1 MNARRR
7 SAVLWLV
14 AALTL
19 TATGR
24 DSLAQAPQQPP
35 PVQQTPAPQG
45 IPAPPALAPAIC
57 ELPSYLTSSESVL
70 TTVTAALRERK
81 ALDIL
86 VLGTGSSAL
95 SGAEAV
101 GQAWP
106 QRLEHALRKRLV
118 GINVNVS
125 SEIMPRRTAEDVV
138 VALTKLVKDRKPT
151 LVVWQTGTVDAMR
164 NVHPD
169 DFRSALEQGLDIL
182 NTARVDAILMNPQY
196 SPRTETMISAA
207 PYIDTMRIV
216 AQQHGVPVFDRFSA
230 MHHWSESGEFDLFGT
245 TRDSK
250 LARRVH
256 DCLGR
261 ALALLVVDAARLA
274 PSELKVSR

>member
-1 MNARRR
+1 MKTRYRIAI
-7 SAVLWLV
+7 LCCV
-14 AALTL
+14 AAVTL
-19 TATGR
+19 AATGK
-24 DSLAQAPQQPP
+24 DSFAQTPP
-35 PVQQTPAPQG
+35 TIPTPAQTPAPQG
-45 IPAPPALAPAIC
+45 IPEPPVLTPAIC

-70 TTVTAALRERK
+70 TAVPAALREKK

-101 GQAWP
+101 GQAYP
-106 QRLEHALRKRLV
+106 QRLEHALRKRLS
-118 GINVNVS
+118 GVNITVS

-164 NVHPD
+164 NVHAD
-169 DFRSALEQGLDIL
+169 DFRNALEQGLDIL
-182 NTARVDAILMNPQY
+182 QTANVDAILMNPQY
-196 SPRTETMISAA
+196 SPRTDTMISAA
-207 PYIDTMRIV
+207 PYIDMMRIV
-216 AQQHGVPVFDRFSA
+216 AQQHSVPLFDRYAA

-256 DCLGR
+256 DCVGR
-261 ALALLVVDAARLA
+261 ALALLVIDAARFSA
-274 PSELKVSR
+274 SELKVAH

>member
-1 MNARRR
+1 METRCRI
-7 SAVLWLV
+7 AVLCCV
-14 AALTL
+14 AAVTL
-19 TATGR
+19 AATGF
-24 DSLAQAPQQPP
+24 DSLAQTPPTTQAPAQPP
-35 PVQQTPAPQG
+35 AAQAIPEPPVLT
-45 IPAPPALAPAIC
+45 PAIC

-70 TTVTAALRERK
+70 TAVPVALRDRK

-101 GQAWP
+101 GQAYP
-106 QRLEHALRKRLV
+106 QRLEHALRKRLS
-118 GINVNVS
+118 GININVS

-164 NVHPD
+164 NVHAD
-169 DFRSALEQGLDIL
+169 DFRNALEQGIDLL
-182 NTARVDAILMNPQY
+182 QAAGVDVILMNPQY
-196 SPRTETMISAA
+196 SPRTDTMISAS
-207 PYIDTMRIV
+207 PYIDMMRIV
-216 AQQHGVPVFDRFSA
+216 AQQHTVPLFDRYAA
-230 MHHWSESGEFDLFGT
+230 MHHWSENGEFDLFGT

-256 DCLGR
+256 DCVGR
-261 ALALLVVDAARLA
+261 ALALLVIDAARLSA
-274 PSELKVSR
+274 SELKVAH